1 MSSDDN
7 LPLILRH
14 QSAWQIDSLSEGHN
28 YAPLLA
34 KIYVSRKWPREFST
48 CRSPWQTRTYLIS
61 PSSPPPSLSQ
71 TSSSSSSRA
80 SRGRTDASYHNAIPA
95 SAACISI
102 GAHTHAQL
110 TPRPQTPRP
119 PSSCPYY
126 YRINKS
132 YQ

>member
-1 MSSDDN
+1 VKRMSSDDN

-61 PSSPPPSLSQ
+61 PSSPPPLFRKPPPPPPPAPVAVAPTPPIITPSQQALLVFLSE
-71 TSSSSSSRA
+71 
-80 SRGRTDASYHNAIPA
+80 
-95 SAACISI
+95 
-102 GAHTHAQL
+102 HTHTHNSHLAL
-110 TPRPQTPRP
+110 KPLVHLVPV
-119 PSSCPYY
+119 
-126 YRINKS
+126 RIIIE
-132 YQ
+132 